1 MEEIKLGI
9 YEHYKGKR
17 YKVLGVGYHSETLEK
32 LVFYQALYE
41 SEDFGKDV
49 YWARPLR
56 MFLEKVRI
64 NGQEVPRFTYIG
76 ENSTHER
83 WQVDVDQTT

>member
-1 MEEIKLGI
+1 MEEPLPGI

-17 YKVLGVGYHSETLEK
+17 YKVLGIGYHSETLEK

-49 YWARPLR
+49 FWARPVE
-56 MFLEKVRI
+56 MFQEKVTVG
-64 NGQEVPRFTYIG
+64 GQEVPRFTFIG
-76 ENSTHER
+76 NELEAR
-83 WQVDVDQTT
+83 